1 MKECKRLKCPKNKG
15 LQGFARVRKR
25 AKALPD
31 DEVIGQIN
39 PVFMRVSRLSKKKV
53 QQEYS
58 KIVLD
63 NARKYSIIP
72 SR

>member
-31 DEVIGQIN
+31 DEKLGQVKACEIKAL
-39 PVFMRVSRLSKKKV
+39 RAL
-53 QQEYS
+53 
-58 KIVLD
+58 
-63 NARKYSIIP
+63 
-72 SR
+72 

>member
-31 DEVIGQIN
+31 TKDTQ
-39 PVFMRVSRLSKKKV
+39 LKKCR
-53 QQEYS
+53 
-58 KIVLD
+58 KIKGLRTLEHCFVANL
-63 NARKYSIIP
+63 
-72 SR
+72 

>member
-31 DEVIGQIN
+31 DEEFGEVRLEKS
-39 PVFMRVSRLSKKKV
+39 RVVRGSFKKR
-53 QQEYS
+53 Q
-58 KIVLD
+58 
-63 NARKYSIIP
+63 
-72 SR
+72 

>member
-31 DEVIGQIN
+31 DEELEVRKLEKSRVVR
-39 PVFMRVSRLSKKKV
+39 VFFKKR
-53 QQEYS
+53 QQ
-58 KIVLD
+58 KD
-63 NARKYSIIP
+63 NIFDTHNT
-72 SR
+72 

>member
-31 DEVIGQIN
+31 NEVTGQ
-39 PVFMRVSRLSKKKV
+39 VKT
-53 QQEYS
+53 QQNQGFEP
-58 KIVLD
+58 D
-63 NARKYSIIP
+63 
-72 SR
+72 

>member
-31 DEVIGQIN
+31 DEEFGEVKPSVYAGLQTFIA
-39 PVFMRVSRLSKKKV
+39 SK
-53 QQEYS
+53 
-58 KIVLD
+58 
-63 NARKYSIIP
+63 
-72 SR
+72 

>member
-31 DEVIGQIN
+31 DEV
-39 PVFMRVSRLSKKKV
+39 VELR
-53 QQEYS
+53 
-58 KIVLD
+58 
-63 NARKYSIIP
+63 NALNKGF
-72 SR
+72 